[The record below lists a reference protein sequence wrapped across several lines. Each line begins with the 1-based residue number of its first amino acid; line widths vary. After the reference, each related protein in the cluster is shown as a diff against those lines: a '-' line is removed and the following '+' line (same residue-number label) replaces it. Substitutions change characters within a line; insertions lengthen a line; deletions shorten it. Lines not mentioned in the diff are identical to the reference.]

1 MRLTTWS
8 RRAVALFV
16 ATVVIVAV
24 LLLWP
29 EHVDRWFATWVWNL
43 PLDWLLR
50 AAIYEGAQALA
61 NVVLF
66 IPVGLFASWWLPRW
80 WMAIVLGFVVSSGFE
95 LVQAL
100 LPGRTSDLWDVAWN
114 TLGGAVG
121 AVLGLWYAR
130 GRAAAQPTAREE

>member
-29 EHVDRWFATWVWNL
+29 QHVDGWFATWVRSL
-43 PLDWLLR
+43 AIDWRLQI
-50 AAIYEGAQALA
+50 AIYEGVQALA

-80 WMAIVLGFVVSSGFE
+80 WMAIVLGFVLSSGFE
-95 LVQAL
+95 LAQAL
-100 LPGRTSDLWDVAWN
+100 VPGRTSDPWDVVWN

-121 AVLGLWYAR
+121 AVLGLRYGR
-130 GRAAAQPTAREE
+130 GRPSQLRG

>member
-8 RRAVALFV
+8 RRAVALVV

-29 EHVDRWFATWVWNL
+29 AHVDDWFVTWVGNL
-43 PLDWLLR
+43 PLDWRLR
-50 AAIYEGAQALA
+50 TAIYDGAQALA

-66 IPVGLFASWWLPRW
+66 IPIGLLASWWLPRW

-100 LPGRTSDLWDVAWN
+100 LPGRTSDLWDVTWN
-114 TLGGAVG
+114 TVGGAVG
-121 AVLGLWYAR
+121 AVLGLRYAR
-130 GRAAAQPTAREE
+130 GRTAAQPTTRE